1 MIKIDTTRKS
11 RQVLLCLLLLLL
23 MPFVQSYAQT
33 LPANFQRVL
42 VTGGLTGPTSF
53 AQLPDGRI
61 LICQQN
67 GQLRVFKNN
76 ALLATP
82 AISLSV
88 NTSGERGL
96 IGIAVDPN
104 FSTNSY
110 IYLYYT
116 SSSGP
121 HNRVS
126 RFTMAGDLA
135 QNELAIL
142 DMPTLSAIYHNGGG
156 LAFDNT
162 GKLLVAVGDNKVGT
176 NSSNLNSYLG
186 KVLRINTDGSV
197 PTGNPFSGGAQQ
209 SRVWAYGLRNPFT
222 LNVDPGTGKI
232 YVNDV
237 GEATWEE
244 INDATVGGRNFGWPT
259 KEGMCTSGCTGFTN
273 PIYVYQTN
281 RTSPPTTGEGC
292 AINGGAFLHGAI
304 SNWPSTYHGK
314 YFFVDYC
321 GAWMDYINPS
331 SPSSRNGFA
340 TGLSDG
346 LTTVKQGIDGDIY
359 FLRRGNNSLYK
370 IVYNGSAAPIITAQP
385 QSISVAQGGTA
396 GFSVSA
402 SGTPAPT
409 FQWRKGTTNISG
421 ATAATYTIN
430 NVQSSH
436 AGSYN
441 VVVTNS
447 AGSVTSN
454 NATLTVTAP
463 NTTPVAT
470 ILTPSNGGQF
480 RAGDNIS
487 FSGSATDAE
496 DGTLPASA
504 FTWWVDFHHANHTHP
519 GPEINDGATGG
530 SFPISAEGHTE
541 TDIWYRLYLEVTDSQ
556 GGKDTTYVEIF
567 PVTSDLTLASVPSG
581 LQLTLNDIPFTTPF
595 TQDALSGMIRPM
607 AAPSPQTLGG
617 VTYLFDFWEHGGAR
631 QQTITVT
638 DNPVT
643 YTAHFK
649 VASAPISLGVTHD
662 AYVRD
667 GTNAAITYGT
677 TDSTLLITKVSPA
690 GQLNNARETYLQF
703 DLSSITSPLASVVLK
718 VYGKVD
724 LTTVPSVA
732 VAAFPVS
739 NTTWTENTLTWNN
752 KPAAGATALATVTVS
767 NAAYAYYDFDVTAYV
782 QAEKAAGRNKVS
794 FALKSQV
801 AHDPRIFWN
810 SSEAGS
816 NPPLL
821 SIITDAGGNVA
832 PTASITSPANGAN
845 FTAPASIAISATASD
860 ADGSITKVEFFSGG
874 SKIGE
879 DLDAPYSFTWTNVPA
894 GSYSLTVVATD
905 DDLATGT
912 SAAVSVSV
920 SPAAG
925 CDPVTASGDDG
936 NVAANV
942 LDNDLNT
949 RWSANGDGQWIA
961 FCLGDT
967 MNVNG
972 VQIAFYNGN
981 TRTSTFDIQVS
992 NNGSTWTTVS
1002 ANRTSSGTSTA
1013 LETFTITTTAA
1024 KYIRILGHGNSVNL
1038 WNSYTEVKINTST
1051 GGGSTE
1057 TALAPVH
1064 DAYVRNGTSA
1074 TITHGTT
1081 DPTAL
1086 VVKLNSNP
1094 SAGNDRQAYLTF
1106 NTSAIT
1112 GTVTNVKIR
1121 LFGSLTDN
1129 RTNNVSITANAVA
1142 TTSWTESTITWNNKP
1157 AAGASA
1163 LATTVVTDS
1172 IPRWYTWDVTG
1183 YVNAERAAGRNTVSF
1198 AMLPI
1203 TISTPILSFNSK
1215 EAAGNAPQ
1223 LVVTHSTESLLNLQA
1238 MKGDAEVDMDKPAA
1252 EVESYPNPFDET
1264 LYVAYSLKQ
1273 ESRVRLSLVDMSGKT
1288 AAVLKDERQSAG
1300 RHRATYAAGKLP
1312 SGIYILRLDV
1322 NGRIFTKKL
1331 MKK

>member
-1 MIKIDTTRKS
+1 MYKTDVPIRL
-11 RQVLLCLLLLLL
+11 RQVMFFLLLCLLLPA
-23 MPFVQSYAQT
+23 MQSYAQT

-76 ALLATP
+76 ALLGTP
-82 AISLSV
+82 AVSLSV

-96 IGIAVDPN
+96 IGIAVDPS
-104 FSTNSY
+104 FSTNSH

-126 RFTMAGDLA
+126 RFTMVGDLA
-135 QNELAIL
+135 QSEQAIL

-162 GKLLVAVGDNKVGT
+162 GKLLVATGDNKVGT
-176 NSSNLNSYLG
+176 NSSNLNSYHG

-244 INDATVGGRNFGWPT
+244 INDASVGGRNFGWPS
-259 KEGMCTSGCTGFTN
+259 KEGMCTSGCTGLTN

-281 RTSPPTTGEGC
+281 RNDPPATGQGC

-304 SNWPSTYHGK
+304 SNYPATYHGK

-331 SPSSRNGFA
+331 SPSTRNGFA

-346 LTTVKQGIDGDIY
+346 LTTVKQGIDGNLY
-359 FLRRGNNSLYK
+359 FIRRGNNSLYK
-370 IVYNGSAAPIITAQP
+370 IVYSGSAAPIITAQP
-385 QSISVAQGGTA
+385 QSLSVSQGSNA
-396 GFSVSA
+396 SFSVSA

-409 FQWRKGTTNISG
+409 YQWRKGTTNISG
-421 ATAATYTIN
+421 ATSATYTIN

-447 AGSVTSN
+447 AGSVTSS

-463 NTTPVAT
+463 NTKPVAN
-470 ILTPSNGGQF
+470 ILTPANGSQF

-487 FSGSATDAE
+487 FSGSASDAE
-496 DGTLPASA
+496 DGSLPAGA

-519 GPEINDGATGG
+519 GPEINDGVTSG
-530 SFPISAEGHTE
+530 SFPISPEGHTE

-556 GGKDTTYVEIF
+556 GGKDTTFIEIF
-567 PVTSDLTLASVPSG
+567 PVTSDLTLASVPAG

-595 TQDALSGMIRPM
+595 TQDALSGMVRPM

-617 VTYLFDFWEHGGAR
+617 TTYIFDFWEHGGAR
-631 QQTITVT
+631 QQTITVG
-638 DNPVT
+638 DNNTT

-649 VASAPISLGVTHD
+649 VASAPISIGVTHD

-667 GTNAAITYGT
+667 GTNAAITHGT

-690 GQLNNARETYLQF
+690 GQLNNARESYLQF

-724 LTTVPSVA
+724 GTAVPSVA
-732 VAAFPVS
+732 VGAYSVAS
-739 NTTWTENTLTWNN
+739 TTWTENAITWNN
-752 KPAAGATALATVTVS
+752 KPATGSAPLATVTVG
-767 NAAYAYYDFDVTAYV
+767 NTEFAYYDFDVTAYV

-810 SSEAGS
+810 ASEFGS

-821 SIITDAGGNVA
+821 SIITDAGGNAA
-832 PTASITSPANGAN
+832 PVASITSPAGGAS
-845 FTAPASIAISATASD
+845 FTAPASITINATASD
-860 ADGSITKVEFFSGG
+860 ADGSVTKVEFFNGG

-879 DLDAPYSFTWTNVPA
+879 DLDAPYSFTWNNVAA
-894 GSYSLTVVATD
+894 GTYSLTAKATD

-912 SAAVSVSV
+912 SAAVNISVTT
-920 SPAAG
+920 PAG
-925 CDPVTASGDDG
+925 CDPVTASADDG

-949 RWSANGDGQWIA
+949 RWSAQGDGQWIA

-967 MNVNG
+967 LNVTG
-972 VQIAFYNGN
+972 VQIAFFSGN
-981 TRTSTFDIQVS
+981 VRSSTFDIQVS
-992 NNGSTWTTVS
+992 NNGSSWTTVS
-1002 ANRTSSGTSTA
+1002 ANRTSSGTSLA
-1013 LETFTITTTAA
+1013 LETFSITTTAA
-1024 KYIRILGHGNSVNL
+1024 KYVRILGHGNSVNL
-1038 WNSYTEVKINTST
+1038 WNSYTEVKINTG

-1057 TALAPVH
+1057 TALAPIH

-1081 DPTAL
+1081 DAAAL
-1086 VVKLNSNP
+1086 VLKLNSNP
-1094 SAGNDRQAYLTF
+1094 AAGNDRQAYLTF
-1106 NTSAIT
+1106 NTSGIS

-1121 LFGSLTDN
+1121 IFGSLTDN
-1129 RTNNVSITANAVA
+1129 RTNNVSITANSVA

-1157 AAGASA
+1157 AAGGSA

-1172 IPRWYTWDVTG
+1172 VPRWYTWDVTS

-1198 AMLPI
+1198 AMLPV

-1215 EAAGNAPQ
+1215 ETGSNAPQ
-1223 LVVTHSTESLLNLQA
+1223 LVVTHSTSLLRQA
-1238 MKGDAEVDMDKPAA
+1238 VKGNNEVDMDSKAA
-1252 EVESYPNPFDET
+1252 EVESYPNPFRET
-1264 LYVAYSLKQ
+1264 INVAYTLKQ
-1273 ESRVRLSLVDMSGKT
+1273 ESRVQLSLVDMSGKQ
-1288 AAVLKDERQSAG
+1288 AGVLKEARQPAG
-1300 RHRATYAAGKLP
+1300 RHRTSFQAGHLP
-1312 SGIYILRLDV
+1312 SGIYILKLNI
-1322 NGRIFTKKL
+1322 NGKVITKKL
-1331 MKK
+1331 MKE